1 MNKKNKG
8 EIFMKSYLLG
18 KSEKVTVHSENESLY
33 IKEVDGKLVI
43 KKLKVGDLIP
53 DDIRKEFHTEAIE

>member
-1 MNKKNKG
+1 
-8 EIFMKSYLLG
+8 MKSYLLG

-33 IKEVDGKLVI
+33 KKEVDGKLVI

>member
-1 MNKKNKG
+1 
-8 EIFMKSYLLG
+8 MKSYLLG

-53 DDIRKEFHTEAIE
+53 DDIRKEFHTEAIEWIRKYLFV